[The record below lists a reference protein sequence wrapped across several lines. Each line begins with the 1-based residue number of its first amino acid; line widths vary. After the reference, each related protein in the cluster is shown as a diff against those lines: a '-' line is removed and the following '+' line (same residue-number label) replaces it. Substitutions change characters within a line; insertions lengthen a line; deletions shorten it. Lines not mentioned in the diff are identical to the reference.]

1 MNSSLMTK
9 KKKKKSRF
17 LIFST
22 TEVLSEAIFNCPFS
36 FFAVIIRPRSF
47 SHKQQSDT
55 TATHP
60 AMKQIGSGEIKL
72 TERVEPNPLLSHQDS
87 NN

>member
-1 MNSSLMTK
+1 MNSSPMTK
-9 KKKKKSRF
+9 KKKADSQYF
-17 LIFST
+17 QQ
-22 TEVLSEAIFNCPFS
+22 VLSEAIFNCPFS

-72 TERVEPNPLLSHQDS
+72 TERVEPNPLLSQQDS